1 MKKRLFFSVISLI
14 GFLSISSC
22 EFLKTEDEKIKEAMI
37 GKYYE
42 DDEEEDGV
50 NVKDIKGEYFED
62 GKFFWE
68 ATFEI
73 IDEETFETT
82 DMEIQISGNWDVKD
96 GFIYL
101 TPDYNSLNIE
111 PEFYEMLLKDEMT
124 QTLKDE
130 NSPYK
135 IISYDASKVI
145 YEDVDGDRTT
155 MKKSY

>member
-1 MKKRLFFSVISLI
+1 MKKTLLFSVISLI

-50 NVKDIKGEYFED
+50 NVKDSKGEYFED
-62 GKFFWE
+62 GKFFSE

-82 DMEIQISGNWDVKD
+82 DMGIEISGNWDVKD
-96 GFIYL
+96 GFLYL
-101 TPDYNSLNIE
+101 TPDYNSFNIE
-111 PEFYEMLLKDEMT
+111 PEFYEMLLKDELI
-124 QTLKDE
+124 QTMKDK

-145 YEDVDGDRTT
+145 YEDADGERTT

>member
-1 MKKRLFFSVISLI
+1 MKKRLFFSVISLLVS
-14 GFLSISSC
+14 LSISSC

-42 DDEEEDGV
+42 DDEEDDE
-50 NVKDIKGEYFED
+50 VKIKDSKGEYFVD
-62 GKFFWE
+62 GKFFSE
-68 ATFEI
+68 AAFEI

-82 DMEIQISGNWDVKD
+82 ELGIEISGNWDVKE
-96 GFIYL
+96 GFLYL

-111 PEFYEMLLKDEMT
+111 PEFYEMLLKDELI
-124 QTLKDE
+124 QTLKDK

-145 YEDVDGDRTT
+145 YEDADGERTT